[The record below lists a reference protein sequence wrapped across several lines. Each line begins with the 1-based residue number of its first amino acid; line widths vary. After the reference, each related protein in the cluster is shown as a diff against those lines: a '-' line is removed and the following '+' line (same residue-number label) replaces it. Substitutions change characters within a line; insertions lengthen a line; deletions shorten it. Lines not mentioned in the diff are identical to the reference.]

1 MQFAIVIMAA
11 GKGTRLK
18 SKRPKVLHEVGGK
31 PLIRHVVD
39 AARQIVPPE
48 DVYVIVGHEAGL
60 VKESVAKLGVQFIE
74 QTEQRG
80 TGHAIQ
86 TARQATEGY
95 ENIIVLSGDV
105 PLIRPETIRKV
116 RDFHLERRAAMTVLT
131 AAPEDLQGYGRV
143 VRKSNNSV
151 EILEII

>member
-1 MQFAIVIMAA
+1 MQLAIVIMAA

-31 PLIRHVVD
+31 TLLRHVVD

-48 DVYVIVGHEAGL
+48 DIYVVVGHQADL
-60 VKESVAKLGVQFIE
+60 VKDSIGATGVQFVD

-86 TARQATEGY
+86 QTRPAVEGY
-95 ENIIVLSGDV
+95 GDFIVLSGDV
-105 PLIRPETIRKV
+105 PQIRPE
-116 RDFHLERRAAMTVLT
+116 
-131 AAPEDLQGYGRV
+131 
-143 VRKSNNSV
+143 NNPRPS
-151 EILEII
+151 

>member
-18 SKRPKVLHEVGGK
+18 SRRPKVLHEVGGK
-31 PLIRHVVD
+31 TLLRHVVD

-48 DVYVIVGHEAGL
+48 DVYVVVGHEAATVKDSLSGL
-60 VKESVAKLGVQFIE
+60 GIQFVE

-86 TARQATEGY
+86 QARSSVEDYADL
-95 ENIIVLSGDV
+95 IVLSG
-105 PLIRPETIRKV
+105 
-116 RDFHLERRAAMTVLT
+116 
-131 AAPEDLQGYGRV
+131 
-143 VRKSNNSV
+143 
-151 EILEII
+151 

>member
-31 PLIRHVVD
+31 PLLRHVVD

-60 VKESVAKLGVQFIE
+60 VRDSVAKLGVQFVE
-74 QTEQRG
+74 QTEPGRIACESVFSVHVYDPRVAK
-80 TGHAIQ
+80 GHVHHGRYQ
-86 TARQATEGY
+86 HTLT
-95 ENIIVLSGDV
+95 
-105 PLIRPETIRKV
+105 
-116 RDFHLERRAAMTVLT
+116 RDGEH
-131 AAPEDLQGYGRV
+131 GR
-143 VRKSNNSV
+143 
-151 EILEII
+151 

>member
-48 DVYVIVGHEAGL
+48 DVYVIVGHEAAL
-60 VKESVAKLGVQFIE
+60 VKDSVSCAGGAIHRAKGAARHRPCHANGTPGDPGV
-74 QTEQRG
+74 
-80 TGHAIQ
+80 
-86 TARQATEGY
+86 
-95 ENIIVLSGDV
+95 
-105 PLIRPETIRKV
+105 
-116 RDFHLERRAAMTVLT
+116 
-131 AAPEDLQGYGRV
+131 
-143 VRKSNNSV
+143 
-151 EILEII
+151 